1 MGWSNVSNFNGESRM
16 SKVFIVN
23 KGGHNYSSAEEFG
36 ELVYLTDGLFNR
48 FAVSNIYRHLSEGLK
63 DSNSDDYILISGLSI
78 MSSIACSIFAVLHG
92 KLNLLLYK
100 SDRKNNRELYIKRVL
115 IIKKEHII

>member
-115 IIKKEHII
+115 IIKKEHIT